1 LALRKKHS
9 AQEHDPL
16 QLLNRN
22 VPGALIPVRQLQA
35 VVLDWA
41 GTTVD
46 FGSLA
51 PVRTLTEVFSQA
63 GFPIT
68 EPEARRDMGLPKKD
82 HVRKI
87 LTSKLGGVAA
97 EKDVEE
103 LYRRF
108 IPLQLSCLDHY
119 SVVIPGVPEAVERFR
134 SRALKIGSTTG
145 YTREML
151 DLLVAKSARSG
162 YTADCNLTP
171 EDAGAGRPAPFMI
184 YSIAVRLKV
193 YPAAAIVK
201 VGDTPADIAEGL
213 NAGVWCV
220 GIAKTGNMVG
230 LSREEFAAL
239 SPPVQQAYLKTA
251 RDQLA
256 AAGAHY
262 VVDCVGDL
270 DPVLDDI
277 NARLRSRAS

>member
-1 LALRKKHS
+1 MH
-9 AQEHDPL
+9 
-16 QLLNRN
+16 LLNPN
-22 VPGALIPVRQLQA
+22 TPVALIPVRQLQA
-35 VVLDWA
+35 IVLDWA

-51 PVRTLTEVFSQA
+51 PIRTLTEVFSQA
-63 GFPIT
+63 GLPIT
-68 EPEARRDMGLPKKD
+68 EAEARRDMGLPKKE
-82 HVRKI
+82 HIRNI
-87 LTSKLGGVAA
+87 LKSKQGGDPA
-97 EKDVEE
+97 ENEVEE
-103 LYRRF
+103 LYSRF
-108 IPLQLSCLDHY
+108 IPLQLSCLDQY
-119 SVVIPGVPEAVERFR
+119 SAVIPGVTEAVERFR
-134 SRALKIGSTTG
+134 SLDLKIGTTTG

-151 DLLVAKSARSG
+151 QLLIAKSTRSG

-171 EDAGAGRPAPFMI
+171 EDAGAGRPASFMI

-230 LSREEFAAL
+230 LSQEDFAAL
-239 SPPVQQAYLKTA
+239 SPANQQERLKIA
-251 RDQLA
+251 RDQLT

-262 VVDCVGDL
+262 IVDSVGEL
-270 DPVLDDI
+270 DPVLDDM
-277 NARLRSRAS
+277 NARLRSRPF

>member
-1 LALRKKHS
+1 MH
-9 AQEHDPL
+9 
-16 QLLNRN
+16 LLNSTLPR
-22 VPGALIPVRQLQA
+22 ALTPVDRLCA

-51 PVRTLTEVFSQA
+51 PVSTLTEVFSQA
-63 GFPIT
+63 GLPIT
-68 EPEARRDMGLPKKD
+68 EAEGRRDMGLPKKE
-82 HVRKI
+82 HIRNI
-87 LTSKLGGVAA
+87 LAAKRGGHAA
-97 EKDVEE
+97 ETDVEE

-108 IPLQLSCLDHY
+108 IPLQLSCLDRY
-119 SVVIPGVPEAVERFR
+119 SAVIAGVPEAVARFR
-134 SRALKIGSTTG
+134 KRGLKIGSTTG

-151 DLLVAKSARSG
+151 DLLIAKSAASG
-162 YTADCNLTP
+162 YSTDCDLTP
-171 EDAGAGRPAPFMI
+171 EDVGAGRPQPFMI
-184 YSIAVRLKV
+184 YTLCARLQV

-230 LSREEFAAL
+230 LSQGDFTAL
-239 SPPVQQAYLKTA
+239 SSPDQQARLRTA
-251 RDQLA
+251 HDRLA

-262 VVDCVGDL
+262 VVDGVADM
-270 DPVLDDI
+270 DTVLDDI
-277 NARLRSRAS
+277 NARLGSRLY